1 MNQVIMHHKLS
12 TIHQY
17 WLTLDIYFLYTL
29 QSMVDNT
36 TLETLNQQA
45 IDFALSCQWEEAEK
59 LNLQMLIDE
68 PNNTQYLNRLA
79 KAKFELG
86 KYSECKKIYA
96 QVLELDPYNA
106 IAQKNS
112 KKLSSI
118 KKDSQLKN
126 GSNASAV
133 SASLF
138 YEEPGITALIT
149 LVKVAEPQKLVAL
162 SPGSLVS
169 LNVKKKGISVTDA
182 YGVYLGAFPDDSA
195 YHLMRLL
202 DGGNKYQVI
211 IKSVRS
217 NGVVI
222 LVRET
227 FRSKKFK
234 NQASFLQDAKLM
246 AYSADNIPLMGEN
259 QTDDSEEAGT
269 DEPLV

>member
-1 MNQVIMHHKLS
+1 MTNNPS
-12 TIHQY
+12 
-17 WLTLDIYFLYTL
+17 
-29 QSMVDNT
+29 
-36 TLETLNQQA
+36 LEDLNLQA
-45 IDFALSCQWEEAEK
+45 IDLALSCRWEEAEK
-59 LNLQMLIDE
+59 LNAEMLQDD

-86 KYSECKKIYA
+86 KYTECKKIYS
-96 QVLELDPYNA
+96 QVLEIDPYNA

-118 KKDSQLKN
+118 KKDSILKN
-126 GSNASAV
+126 GSNASAI

-138 YEEPGITALIT
+138 YEEPGVTTLVS

-162 SPGSLVS
+162 SPGSLVN
-169 LNVKKKGISVTDA
+169 LNIKKKGISVTDA

-211 IKSVRS
+211 IKSVKS
-217 NGVVI
+217 NAVTVLI
-222 LVRET
+222 REI

-246 AYSADNIPLMGEN
+246 AYSVDNIPLMGEN
-259 QTDDSEEAGT
+259 VTDDAEDTGPEEQL
-269 DEPLV
+269 P

>member
-1 MNQVIMHHKLS
+1 MTN
-12 TIHQY
+12 
-17 WLTLDIYFLYTL
+17 
-29 QSMVDNT
+29 NT
-36 TLETLNQQA
+36 SLEALNQQA
-45 IDFALSCQWEEAEK
+45 IDFALSCRWEEAEK
-59 LNLQMLIDE
+59 LNLQMLEDE

-86 KYSECKKIYA
+86 KYSECKKIYN
-96 QVLELDPYNA
+96 QVLEIDPYNA
-106 IAQKNS
+106 IAQKNL
-112 KKLSSI
+112 KKVSAI
-118 KKDSQLKN
+118 KKDSILKN
-126 GSNASAV
+126 GSNATTI

-138 YEEPGITALIT
+138 YEEPGITDLVS

-162 SPGSLVS
+162 SPGSLVN
-169 LNVKKKGISVTDA
+169 LNVKKKGIAVTDGF
-182 YGVYLGAFPDDSA
+182 GVYLGAFPDDSA

-202 DGGNKYQVI
+202 EGGNKYQVI

-217 NGVVI
+217 NAVTV

-259 QTDDSEEAGT
+259 QTDDSEDAAP